1 MAQIIPIRDLRKTSE
16 ISEMCSQ
23 TSEPVF
29 VTKNGYGDLV
39 IMSMKAYNEKLA
51 ILDVLNN
58 VREAEDEIEGGAE
71 LLDGREA
78 FKTIKKKYASQI

>member
-1 MAQIIPIRDLRKTSE
+1 MAMIIPIRDLRKTSE
-16 ISEMCSQ
+16 ISEICNK

-39 IMSMKAYNEKLA
+39 IMSMKAYNEKMAVLD
-51 ILDVLNN
+51 ILHN
-58 VREAEDEIEGGAE
+58 VQEAEDEIAGGAK

-78 FKTIKKKYASQI
+78 VASLKKKYAE